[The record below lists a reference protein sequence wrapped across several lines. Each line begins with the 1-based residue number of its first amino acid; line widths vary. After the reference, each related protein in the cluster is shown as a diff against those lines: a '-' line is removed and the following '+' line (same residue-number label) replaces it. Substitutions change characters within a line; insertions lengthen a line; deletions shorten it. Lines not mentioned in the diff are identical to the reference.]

1 MKNINI
7 TYLLPE
13 LKGASG
19 GAKVIYNHSITLN
32 NLNNNLTSNITHIK
46 KKISYKLETSL
57 SKKIKII
64 NKIQKVGWD
73 ANKMKVSENFTPDT
87 KWFNKKIKLGKNL
100 KFEANRDFVI
110 IPEIWSHFAV
120 DLNLVTSN
128 VDLSGLEVE
137 TAGDSRR
144 AFKLK
149 DELGSILNDS
159 RGLYDYILVDC
170 PPSLSLLTI
179 MALVAS
185 DALVVPLQTEFF
197 ALEGLTQLMKT
208 IERKKSNLNPS

>member
-32 NLNNNLTSNITHIK
+32 NLNNNLTSNITHLK

-120 DLNLVTSN
+120 DLNLV
-128 VDLSGLEVE
+128 
-137 TAGDSRR
+137 
-144 AFKLK
+144 
-149 DELGSILNDS
+149 
-159 RGLYDYILVDC
+159 
-170 PPSLSLLTI
+170 
-179 MALVAS
+179 
-185 DALVVPLQTEFF
+185 
-197 ALEGLTQLMKT
+197 
-208 IERKKSNLNPS
+208 KKK